1 MPPPDFS
8 RVRAPSR
15 RPSVA
20 NLEGM
25 LSQPAPPASS
35 TTVPFWM
42 LVLVALVRSV

>member
-25 LSQPAPPASS
+25 LSQPAPPVSS